1 MVACKKP
8 LAMFPKT
15 SKTNNNCSDKV
26 SIKTISNIKK
36 HSIKEELLDEIDE
49 MNEDQISLLKDTDFL
64 QTITMTE
71 NDIENKFGSNNLKEE
86 QDFYNNI
93 ELSKSKD
100 KL

>member
-1 MVACKKP
+1 
-8 LAMFPKT
+8 
-15 SKTNNNCSDKV
+15 
-26 SIKTISNIKK
+26 
-36 HSIKEELLDEIDE
+36 
-49 MNEDQISLLKDTDFL
+49 
-64 QTITMTE
+64 MTE